1 MTNNE
6 SNKNIPY
13 LPRSYGSYPRTKRP
27 KQTSDPS
34 PDSGEGYLN
43 DDRNHFRGLD
53 QSPAPPIDEK
63 SAGISEA
70 QQAHESEARATV
82 REHHATEDPDPQ
94 LGRPSD
100 APRSS
105 ESEMNVTHAESE
117 VEEGPIRVNVTVVG
131 VRFSHAGKIYQFGTG
146 DLELKGGDKVIV
158 KTEKGLGLGEVAVA
172 PTEKELDPAELDG
185 LRKVLRKAGT
195 MDFEQKAR
203 CCQRERQAYD
213 YCLEQIEA
221 LGLPMKLV
229 SVECFFDTSKYV
241 FYFTADGRVDFRE
254 LVKVLVARFPV
265 RIEMRQIGVRH
276 EAKMTGGLAC
286 CGQEF
291 CCSRFLVDFRP
302 VSVKMAKCQNLSLNP
317 SKISGVCGRLM
328 CCLGYEYEIYHEFK
342 KELPKVG
349 RKISTR
355 RGEGVV
361 VKHCPL
367 SETILVK
374 LDEETTIE
382 VNKHDIIG
390 QVNAKSKKKSEG
402 RESLHEEAS
411 AASDVDPE

>member
-1 MTNNE
+1 MPSNE
-6 SNKNIPY
+6 SNKDIPY
-13 LPRSYGSYPRTKRP
+13 LPRSYGSYDRTKKP
-27 KQTSDPS
+27 GETQGHSSDF
-34 PDSGEGYLN
+34 GEGN
-43 DDRNHFRGLD
+43 FNKDRNHSSVLD
-53 QSPAPPIDEK
+53 QSSDQPIEER
-63 SAGISEA
+63 SARISEP
-70 QQAHESEARATV
+70 QQAHESDTGTTIRQH
-82 REHHATEDPDPQ
+82 RATEDLEPQ
-94 LGRPSD
+94 SVLPPQ
-100 APRSS
+100 AQSS
-105 ESEMNVTHAESE
+105 ESGLDEALAEPE
-117 VEEGPIRVNVTVVG
+117 VERRPVRVNVTVVG
-131 VRFSHAGKIYQFGTG
+131 VRFTHAGKIYQFGTG
-146 DLELKGGDKVIV
+146 ELELKAGDRVIV

-172 PTEKELDPAELDG
+172 PREKELDPAELDG

-349 RKISTR
+349 RKISTQ
-355 RGEGVV
+355 RGEGLV

-374 LDEETTIE
+374 LDEDTTIE
-382 VNKHDIIG
+382 MNKYEIIG
-390 QVNAKSKKKSEG
+390 QVNGKSKKKNEK
-402 RESLHEEAS
+402 RESGNEQPCVD
-411 AASDVDPE
+411 ASDADPE

>member
-1 MTNNE
+1 MASNG
-6 SNKNIPY
+6 SNKDIPY
-13 LPRSYGSYPRTKRP
+13 LPRSYGSYDRTKRP
-27 KQTSDPS
+27 TETAEDC
-34 PDSGEGYLN
+34 PDSEKEPLSE
-43 DDRNHFRGLD
+43 DPHHSERRD
-53 QSPAPPIDEK
+53 QSSSSTTDDE
-63 SAGISEA
+63 SAGIVEA
-70 QQAHESEARATV
+70 QQAQESKTGTAPKEF
-82 REHHATEDPDPQ
+82 HPTEESGP
-94 LGRPSD
+94 PSD
-100 APRSS
+100 PLKDEGSFEPAIDATQMEP
-105 ESEMNVTHAESE
+105 E
-117 VEEGPIRVNVTVVG
+117 VDEGPLRVRVSVVG
-131 VRFSHAGKIYQFGTG
+131 VRFSHAGKVYHFATG
-146 DLELKGGDKVIV
+146 DLELKTGDKVIV
-158 KTEKGLGLGEVAVA
+158 KTEKGLGLGEVAIG
-172 PTEKELDPAELDG
+172 PSDKELEPSELDG
-185 LRKVLRKAGT
+185 LRKVLRKAGS

-203 CCQRERQAYD
+203 CCQRERQAHD
-213 YCLEQIEA
+213 YCLDQIEA

-229 SVECFFDTSKYV
+229 AVECFFDASKYV

-342 KELPKVG
+342 NGVPKVG
-349 RKISTR
+349 RKISTV

-361 VKHCPL
+361 LKHCPL

-382 VNKHDIIG
+382 VGKHEIIG
-390 QVNAKSKKKSEG
+390 QVNVKSRKKSEG
-402 RESLHEEAS
+402 RESGDEN
-411 AASDVDPE
+411 